1 MFNGSIFLLYKCW
14 INYFEKKQKKQNYFE
29 IKNYIKYKQDI

>member
-14 INYFEKKQKKQNYFE
+14 INYFGKKKKKNYFE